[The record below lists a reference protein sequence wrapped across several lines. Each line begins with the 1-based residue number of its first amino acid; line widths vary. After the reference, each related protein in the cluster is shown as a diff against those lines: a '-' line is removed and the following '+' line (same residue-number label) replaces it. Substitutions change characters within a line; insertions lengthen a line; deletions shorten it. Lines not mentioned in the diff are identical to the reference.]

1 MKEYSVLNM
10 GIIGYV
16 LFKCSVGNV
25 WGFFVEFEII
35 YGSRLLI
42 VFLSYEDVLDLI
54 KFFSIGIYVV
64 NYLIF
69 CSCVVFVIMNK
80 VLMNEKIFL

>member
-1 MKEYSVLNM
+1 MMKEYSVLNM

-42 VFLSYEDVLDLI
+42 VFVLDLI

-69 CSCVVFVIMNK
+69 CSCVVFVIM
-80 VLMNEKIFL
+80 

>member
-1 MKEYSVLNM
+1 MMKEYSILNM

-42 VFLSYEDVLDLI
+42 VFLSYEDFDW
-54 KFFSIGIYVV
+54 
-64 NYLIF
+64 
-69 CSCVVFVIMNK
+69 SCFRFDKVF
-80 VLMNEKIFL
+80 